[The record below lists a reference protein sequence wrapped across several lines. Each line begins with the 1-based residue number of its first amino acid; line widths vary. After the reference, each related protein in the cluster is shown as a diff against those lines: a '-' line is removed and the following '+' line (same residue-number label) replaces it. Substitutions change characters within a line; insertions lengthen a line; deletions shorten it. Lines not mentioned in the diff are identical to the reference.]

1 MLRIHFMQQWFGLS
15 DPAMKEP
22 SHDVP
27 LYRQFTDIALG
38 KDCLPDESS
47 ILRFRHTLQEHKL
60 AEQILASVN
69 KLLIQQG
76 LLLKVGS
83 AIDATLIPAPT

>member
-1 MLRIHFMQQWFGLS
+1 MS
-15 DPAMKEP
+15 
-22 SHDVP
+22 

-38 KDCLPDESS
+38 KDCLPEKSS

-76 LLLKVGS
+76 MVLKVGS
-83 AIDATLIPAPT
+83 AIDATLRPH